1 MSLHDIIR
9 FPHITEKS
17 TLQSE
22 LSESQVIALHVR
34 LDATKHQI
42 REAVEKVF
50 DVRVD
55 RIRTARFQGKM
66 KRQGRN
72 QGRRPDWKKAYIT
85 LKPGSKIEFLEGV

>member
-1 MSLHDIIR
+1 MSLHDVIR

-22 LSESQVIALHVR
+22 LSESQVIALKVR

-50 DVRVD
+50 NVKVD

-72 QGRRPDWKKAYIT
+72 EGRRPNWKKAYIT
-85 LKPGSKIEFLEGV
+85 LKPGHKIEFLEGV

>member
-66 KRQGRN
+66 KRQGRT

-85 LKPGSKIEFLEGV
+85 LKPGHKIEFLEGV

>member
-9 FPHITEKS
+9 SPHITEKS

-22 LSESQVIALHVR
+22 LSESQVIALQVR
-34 LDATKHQI
+34 LEATKHQI

-50 DVRVD
+50 DVEVD
-55 RIRTARFQGKM
+55 QIRTARFQGKM

-72 QGRRPDWKKAYIT
+72 QGRRPGWKKAYVT
-85 LKPGSKIEFLEGV
+85 LKPGHKIEFLEGV

>member
-50 DVRVD
+50 NVKVD
-55 RIRTARFQGKM
+55 RIRTARFQGKIT
-66 KRQGRN
+66 RQGRN

-85 LKPGSKIEFLEGV
+85 LKPGHKIEFLEGV

>member
-22 LSESQVIALHVR
+22 LSASQVIALDVR

-50 DVRVD
+50 NVEVD
-55 RIRTARFQGKM
+55 RIRTARFRGKI

-72 QGRRPDWKKAYIT
+72 QGRRPDWKKAYVT
-85 LKPGSKIEFLEGV
+85 LKPGHKIEFLEGV

>member
-50 DVRVD
+50 NVKVD
-55 RIRTARFQGKM
+55 RIRTARFQGKI

-85 LKPGSKIEFLEGV
+85 LKPGHKIEFLEGV

>member
-50 DVRVD
+50 NVKVD
-55 RIRTARFQGKM
+55 RIRTARFQGKL

-85 LKPGSKIEFLEGV
+85 LKPGHKIEFLEGV

>member
-1 MSLHDIIR
+1 MIR

-22 LSESQVIALHVR
+22 LSESQVIALQVR

-50 DVRVD
+50 DVKVD
-55 RIRTARFQGKM
+55 RIRTARFRGKL

-72 QGRRPDWKKAYIT
+72 QGLRPSWKKAYIT
-85 LKPGSKIEFLEGV
+85 LKPGHKIEFLEGV

>member
-9 FPHITEKS
+9 SPHITEKS

-22 LSESQVIALHVR
+22 LSESQVIALQVR
-34 LDATKHQI
+34 LEATKHQI

-50 DVRVD
+50 DVKVD
-55 RIRTARFQGKM
+55 RIRTARFLGKM

-72 QGRRPDWKKAYIT
+72 QGRRPGWKKAYVT
-85 LKPGSKIEFLEGV
+85 LKPGHKIEFLEGV

>member
-9 FPHITEKS
+9 FPHITEKT

-22 LSESQVIALHVR
+22 LSQSQVIALHVK
-34 LDATKHQI
+34 LDASKHQI

-50 DVRVD
+50 DVKVD
-55 RIRTARFQGKM
+55 QIRTARFQGKM

-72 QGRRPDWKKAYIT
+72 QGRRPAWKKAYVT
-85 LKPGSKIEFLEGV
+85 LKPGHKVEFLEGV

>member
-22 LSESQVIALHVR
+22 LSESQVIALQVR

-42 REAVEKVF
+42 REAVERVF
-50 DVRVD
+50 DVKVD
-55 RIRTARFQGKM
+55 RIRTARFRGKL
-66 KRQGRN
+66 KRQGRS
-72 QGRRPDWKKAYIT
+72 QGLRPSWKKAYIT
-85 LKPGSKIEFLEGV
+85 LKPGHKIEFLEGV

>member
-66 KRQGRN
+66 KRQGRS

-85 LKPGSKIEFLEGV
+85 LKPGHKIEFLEGV

>member
-22 LSESQVIALHVR
+22 LSESQVIALQVR

-50 DVRVD
+50 DVKVD
-55 RIRTARFQGKM
+55 QIRTARFRGKL

-72 QGRRPDWKKAYIT
+72 QGLRPSRKKAYIT
-85 LKPGSKIEFLEGV
+85 LKPGHKIEFLEGV

>member
-22 LSESQVIALHVR
+22 LSESQVIALQVR

-50 DVRVD
+50 DVKVD

-72 QGRRPDWKKAYIT
+72 QGRRPNWKKAYIT
-85 LKPGSKIEFLEGV
+85 LKPGHKIEFLEGI

>member
-22 LSESQVIALHVR
+22 LSQSQVIALHVR

-50 DVRVD
+50 NVRVD
-55 RIRTARFQGKM
+55 RIRTSRFHGKL

-72 QGRRPDWKKAYIT
+72 QGRKPDWKKAYIT
-85 LKPGSKIEFLEGV
+85 LKPGHKIEFLEGV

>member
-50 DVRVD
+50 NVRVD

-72 QGRRPDWKKAYIT
+72 SGRRPDWKKAYIT
-85 LKPGSKIEFLEGV
+85 LKPGHKIEFLEGV

>member
-50 DVRVD
+50 NVRVD

>member
-17 TLQSE
+17 TLQSD

-50 DVRVD
+50 NVRVD

>member
-22 LSESQVIALHVR
+22 LSESQVIALKVR

-50 DVRVD
+50 NVKVD

-72 QGRRPDWKKAYIT
+72 EGRRPNWKKAYIT
-85 LKPGSKIEFLEGV
+85 LKPGHKIEFLEGV

>member
-22 LSESQVIALHVR
+22 LSASQVIALHVR

-42 REAVEKVF
+42 REAVETVF
-50 DVRVD
+50 DVKVD
-55 RIRTARFQGKM
+55 RIRTARFQGKL

-85 LKPGSKIEFLEGV
+85 LKPGHKIEFLEGV